1 MGIMAGIQENEVEA
15 TILTSYD
22 LASQNYINN
31 LRKHQKSNK
40 STKKNYKLFS
50 LPLHM
55 HLLQLVV
62 KA

>member
-40 STKKNYKLFS
+40 STKKTINCS
-50 LPLHM
+50 LSHCICTYCNW
-55 HLLQLVV
+55 
-62 KA
+62 

>member
-31 LRKHQKSNK
+31 LRKHQNQTSRQ
-40 STKKNYKLFS
+40 KKTINCS
-50 LPLHM
+50 LSHCICTYCNW
-55 HLLQLVV
+55 
-62 KA
+62 